1 MMEALF
7 LWQDLVFFV
16 TASVCFP
23 VCHALDASHASD
35 WLIFQDPRGF
45 QEARKNRGNRGVGGA
60 FARPASP
67 AGAVPGRR
75 AQATVED
82 CGPHQVEVP

>member
-1 MMEALF
+1 M
-7 LWQDLVFFV
+7 
-16 TASVCFP
+16 P
-23 VCHALDASHASD
+23 PHASD

-75 AQATVED
+75 AQATARQCIAEIRQSY
-82 CGPHQVEVP
+82 QVEVP